1 MFNLD
6 HINPQ
11 FNERE
16 YKAKLRQWQR
26 IAGIAGVS
34 PHLAVDSNRN
44 VHGWDTSGGLSVR
57 TAQGK
62 ETHTVNLDAT
72 GLPPAAERS
81 VDFVAG
87 GSESMGDCA
96 RYRSHLKGTAYAK
109 SMSRA
114 GWVAVSR
121 KANGTEY
128 VSFEWTESR
137 KASEFVRM
145 FPYWPCD
152 GRGKPLKGKSTPT
165 GREFKIGF
173 DTVLLSDLYRASVGE
188 SVADTIAR
196 ETREEELARLE
207 RQQREERDMMPKK
220 LRKLY
225 GIK

>member
-11 FNERE
+11 FSERD
-16 YKAKLRQWQR
+16 YKHRLRQWQR
-26 IAGIAGVS
+26 VAGISGVS
-34 PHLAVDSNRN
+34 PHLAVDSSRN
-44 VHGWDTSGGLSVR
+44 VHGWDTSGGLSLR

-62 ETHTVNLDAT
+62 ETHTVDLSRT

-81 VDFVAG
+81 VDFVVG

-96 RYRSHLKGTAYAK
+96 RYRNHLKGEAYAK
-109 SMSRA
+109 SLARA
-114 GWVAVSR
+114 GWHSVTR
-121 KANGTEY
+121 KFKGIEY
-128 VSFEWTESR
+128 VSFEWTEAR
-137 KASEFVRM
+137 KEREFLARH
-145 FPYWPCD
+145 PYWPVD
-152 GRGKPLKGKSTPT
+152 GRGKPLKGKATAT
-165 GREFKIGF
+165 DREFKIGF
-173 DTVLLSDLYRASVGE
+173 DTVMLSDLCRASMGE

>member
-11 FNERE
+11 FNERD
-16 YKAKLRQWQR
+16 YKTKLRQLQR
-26 IAGIAGVS
+26 VAGIAGVS
-34 PHLAVDSNRN
+34 PHLAVDSTRN
-44 VHGWDTSGGLSVR
+44 VHGWDTSGGISIR

-62 ETHTVNLDAT
+62 ETHTVNMDLT
-72 GLPPAAERS
+72 GLPPATTRS

-96 RYRSHLKGTAYAK
+96 RYRDHLKGAAYAK
-109 SMSRA
+109 SLARA
-114 GWVAVSR
+114 GWHSVTR
-121 KANGTEY
+121 KVKGIEY
-128 VSFEWTESR
+128 VSFEWTPSR
-137 KASEFVRM
+137 KASEFLKM
-145 FPYWPCD
+145 FPYWPVD
-152 GRGKPLKGKSTPT
+152 GRGKPLTGKPT
-165 GREFKIGF
+165 ATDREFKIGF
-173 DTVLLSDLYRASVGE
+173 DTVMLSDLRRASMGE

-225 GIK
+225 GIR